1 MEDERVRELNP
12 RLFSGLLFLCVIPEI
27 LWKIN

>member
-1 MEDERVRELNP
+1 MEDERVRELNL
-12 RLFSGLLFLCVIPEI
+12 RLFSGLLFLYVILEI